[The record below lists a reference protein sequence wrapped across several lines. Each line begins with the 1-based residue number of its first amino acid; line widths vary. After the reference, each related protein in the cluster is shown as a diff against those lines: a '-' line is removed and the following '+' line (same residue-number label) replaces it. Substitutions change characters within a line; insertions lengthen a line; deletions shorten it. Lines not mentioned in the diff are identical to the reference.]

1 MELNSNVADVDGPR
15 LFQAER
21 SKPMAFLLPLTRCL
35 IFGASS
41 VCGLTPRPKVWG
53 PGDCQPRGG
62 ESDGSA
68 RCARPGPRPG
78 NGEGSSG
85 HCVGIHEGD
94 SLLQK
99 ACHVAACLNFST

>member
-41 VCGLTPRPKVWG
+41 VCGLTPDPRS
-53 PGDCQPRGG
+53 GDPEIASHAAAKAMAQLVVPALGLGLAMGR
-62 ESDGSA
+62 EA
-68 RCARPGPRPG
+68 
-78 NGEGSSG
+78 
-85 HCVGIHEGD
+85 VGIVWA
-94 SLLQK
+94 SMRVTVCCKRLAMWQR
-99 ACHVAACLNFST
+99 A